1 MGTPDFSVVA
11 LKAILQAG
19 HDVLCVYSQPPRK
32 SGRGQKLHLT
42 PVHEFA
48 RSQGIEVR
56 TPTSLKDET
65 EQQAFAD
72 LNCDLAVVVAYG
84 LILPPQIL
92 AAPQRGCINIH
103 ASLLPRWRGAAPIQR
118 AIEAGDEQTGV
129 TTMQMDAGL
138 DTGAMLLSEA
148 MPIPF
153 DMNAQDLHDA
163 LSEIGGRLIIATLA
177 GLIADQI
184 QSEPQPSHGITYAH
198 KINKAETHLNWK
210 RPAAVVAHQ
219 IRAFFPM
226 AWFTLNDQRVR
237 VLAVAV
243 STALDAADTNIV
255 APGTTVDDHLTVA
268 CASGNVCLT
277 RLQPAGKGAM
287 ETTAFLNGHPVAC
300 GIKLE

>member
-1 MGTPDFSVVA
+1 MSEPAKLKLIFMGTPDFSVVA

-118 AIEAGDEQTGV
+118 AIMAGDTETGV
-129 TTMQMDAGL
+129 GIMQMAEGL
-138 DTGAMLLSEA
+138 DTGDVLADAKL
-148 MPIPF
+148 PIGIETTTGI
-153 DMNAQDLHDA
+153 LHDQLA
-163 LSEIGGRLIIATLA
+163 DTGAELMIATIGLLA
-177 GLIADQI
+177 AGDIH
-184 QSEPQPSHGITYAH
+184 PKVQPEDGITYAK
-198 KINKAETHLNWK
+198 KIVKAE
-210 RPAAVVAHQ
+210 AA
-219 IRAFFPM
+219 IDWSR
-226 AWFTLNDQRVR
+226 
-237 VLAVAV
+237 
-243 STALDAADTNIV
+243 S
-255 APGTTVDDHLTVA
+255 
-268 CASGNVCLT
+268 
-277 RLQPAGKGAM
+277 
-287 ETTAFLNGHPVAC
+287 
-300 GIKLE
+300 